1 MADTRRS
8 CVPVNERC
16 NVRATAGD
24 DPVADAPVLRLDG
37 VSKSFGGLEV
47 IRDLSFDV
55 ARGQRTALIGPNGA
69 GKSTVFNLI
78 SGVYPV
84 TAGRIHVNGEDITGV
99 PSRLRM
105 RRGVSRSFQ
114 NIRLVSHLTVLE
126 NVLIGQTP
134 RIFKL
139 AEVLYPVRSARGSR
153 WAREATDALERAGLA
168 EFAGCQVNDLP
179 YGVQKQIEIARALL
193 GGADVLLL
201 DEPAA
206 GLNPQE
212 TEALK
217 ERLRSIAD
225 EGKTIVV
232 VEHDM
237 QFVGALCEH
246 VVVLDFG
253 EKIAEGTPAEVRRE
267 PQVVEAYLGSDAE

>member
-1 MADTRRS
+1 M
-8 CVPVNERC
+8 NERR
-16 NVRATAGD
+16 NAWATAGD

-47 IRDLSFDV
+47 IRDLSFGV
-55 ARGQRTALIGPNGA
+55 MRGQRTALIGPNGA

-84 TAGRIHVNGEDITGV
+84 TAGRIQVNGEDITGV

-139 AEVLYPVRSARGSR
+139 ADVLYPVRSVRRRSR
-153 WAREATDALERAGLA
+153 WAREAMDALERAGLA
-168 EFAGCQVNDLP
+168 EFAGSQVNDLP

-225 EGKTIVV
+225 EGKTIIV

-253 EKIAEGTPAEVRRE
+253 QKIAEGTPAEVRRE

>member
-1 MADTRRS
+1 MVDAAQVLS
-8 CVPVNERC
+8 
-16 NVRATAGD
+16 
-24 DPVADAPVLRLDG
+24 VAG

-47 IRDLSFDV
+47 VKDLTFSV
-55 ARGQRTALIGPNGA
+55 ARGSRTALIGPNGA

-84 TAGRIHVNGEDITGV
+84 TAGRIHVNGRDITEV

-105 RRGVSRSFQ
+105 RCGVSRSFQ
-114 NIRLVSHLTVLE
+114 NIRLVPHLSVLE
-126 NVLIGQTP
+126 NVMIGQTP
-134 RIFKL
+134 RVSGL
-139 AEVLYPVRSARGSR
+139 ADMLYPLRLMRGSKWR
-153 WAREATDALERAGLA
+153 REAMQALERVGLA
-168 EFAGCQVNDLP
+168 EFAGSRANDLP

-193 GGADVLLL
+193 GGADILLL

-206 GLNPQE
+206 GLNAQE
-212 TEALK
+212 TEELK
-217 ERLRSIAD
+217 ARLLGISEQGAA
-225 EGKTIVV
+225 IVV

-237 QFVGALCEH
+237 QFVGALCGH

-267 PQVVEAYLGSDAE
+267 PRVVEAYLGADAA

>member
-1 MADTRRS
+1 MADR
-8 CVPVNERC
+8 
-16 NVRATAGD
+16 
-24 DPVADAPVLRLDG
+24 PVLRLEG

-55 ARGQRTALIGPNGA
+55 MRGQRTALIGPNGA
-69 GKSTVFNLI
+69 GKSTVFNLV

-84 TAGRIHVNGEDITGV
+84 TAGRIEVNGEDVTGV

-114 NIRLVSHLTVLE
+114 NIRLVPHLTVLE
-126 NVLIGQTP
+126 NVLLGQTP
-134 RIFKL
+134 RISGL
-139 AEVLYPVRSARGSR
+139 ADVLYPVRLVRGSR
-153 WAREATDALERAGLA
+153 WRREALETLRRAGL
-168 EFAGCQVNDLP
+168 EEYAGSQVNDLP

-206 GLNPQE
+206 GLNPVE
-212 TEALK
+212 TGELR
-217 ERLRSIAD
+217 ERLMNIAD
-225 EGKTIVV
+225 QGATIVV

-253 EKIAEGTPAEVRRE
+253 EKIAEGTPAAVRRE
-267 PQVVEAYLGSDAE
+267 PRVVEAYLGPDAG

>member
-1 MADTRRS
+1 MADPS
-8 CVPVNERC
+8 
-16 NVRATAGD
+16 
-24 DPVADAPVLRLDG
+24 VLHLDG

-47 IRDLSFDV
+47 IRNLSFEV

-69 GKSTVFNLI
+69 GKSTVFNLV

-84 TAGRIHVNGEDITGV
+84 TEGRIRVNGRDVTDV

-105 RRGVSRSFQ
+105 GCGVSRSFQ
-114 NIRLVSHLTVLE
+114 NIRLVPHLSVLE

-134 RIFKL
+134 RISRL
-139 AEVLYPVRSARGSR
+139 ADVLYPVRVARGSR
-153 WAREATDALERAGLA
+153 WKREAMDALERAGLA
-168 EFAGCQVNDLP
+168 ELAGSQVNDLP

-206 GLNPQE
+206 GLNPEE
-212 TEALK
+212 TEELK

-225 EGKTIVV
+225 QGATLVV

-267 PQVVEAYLGSDAE
+267 PRVVEAYLGSDAE

>member
-1 MADTRRS
+1 MTDT
-8 CVPVNERC
+8 
-16 NVRATAGD
+16 
-24 DPVADAPVLRLDG
+24 APVLALDG

-47 IRDLSFDV
+47 VRDLSFSV
-55 ARGQRTALIGPNGA
+55 ARGQRVALIGPNGA

-84 TAGRIHVNGEDITGV
+84 SAGRIRVGGRDITTV

-105 RRGVSRSFQ
+105 RCGVSRSFQ
-114 NIRLVSHLTVLE
+114 NIRLVAHLSVLE
-126 NVLIGQTP
+126 NVMIGQTP
-134 RIFKL
+134 RV
-139 AEVLYPVRSARGSR
+139 ASVADMLYPLRLLRGSR
-153 WAREATDALERAGLA
+153 WRREALDALARVGLA
-168 EFAGCQVNDLP
+168 EFAGSYAGDLP

-206 GLNPQE
+206 GLNAPE

-217 ERLRSIAD
+217 ARLQSISEQGIA
-225 EGKTIVV
+225 IVV

-237 QFVGALCEH
+237 QFVGALCGH

-253 EKIAEGTPAEVRRE
+253 EKIAEGAPAEVRRE
-267 PQVVEAYLGSDAE
+267 ARVVEAYLGADA

>member
-1 MADTRRS
+1 MT
-8 CVPVNERC
+8 N
-16 NVRATAGD
+16 
-24 DPVADAPVLRLDG
+24 DAHVLSLDR

-47 IRDLSFDV
+47 VKDLSFGV
-55 ARGQRTALIGPNGA
+55 ARGQRAALIGPNGA

-84 TAGRIHVNGEDITGV
+84 TAGRIRVGGRDITDI

-105 RRGVSRSFQ
+105 RCGVSRSFQ
-114 NIRLVSHLTVLE
+114 NIRLLPHLSVLE
-126 NVLIGQTP
+126 NVMLGQTP
-134 RIFKL
+134 RVSGL
-139 AEVLYPVRSARGSR
+139 ADMLYPLRLVRGSR
-153 WAREATDALERAGLA
+153 WRREALEALERVGLA
-168 EFAGCQVNDLP
+168 AFAANQANDLP

-206 GLNPQE
+206 GLNAQE
-212 TEALK
+212 TEELQT
-217 ERLRSIAD
+217 RL
-225 EGKTIVV
+225 EGISAQGAAIVV

-237 QFVGALCEH
+237 QFVGALCGH

-253 EKIAEGTPAEVRRE
+253 EKIAEGAPAEVRRE
-267 PQVVEAYLGSDAE
+267 PRVVEAYLGADAA

>member
-1 MADTRRS
+1 MAD
-8 CVPVNERC
+8 P
-16 NVRATAGD
+16 
-24 DPVADAPVLRLDG
+24 PVLHLDG

-47 IRDLSFDV
+47 IRNLSFDV

-69 GKSTVFNLI
+69 GKSTVFNLV

-84 TAGRIHVNGEDITGV
+84 TAGRIRVNGRDVTDV

-105 RRGVSRSFQ
+105 RCGVSRSFQ
-114 NIRLVSHLTVLE
+114 NIRLVPHLSVLE

-134 RIFKL
+134 RISRL
-139 AEVLYPVRSARGSR
+139 ADVLFPVRLAGSSR
-153 WAREATDALERAGLA
+153 WKREAMGALERAGLA
-168 EFAGCQVNDLP
+168 ALAGSPVNDLP

-206 GLNPQE
+206 GLNPEE
-212 TEALK
+212 TEELK

-225 EGKTIVV
+225 QGATLVV

-267 PQVVEAYLGSDAE
+267 PRVVEAYLGSDAE

>member
-1 MADTRRS
+1 M
-8 CVPVNERC
+8 
-16 NVRATAGD
+16 
-24 DPVADAPVLRLDG
+24 ADAPVLRLDG
-37 VSKSFGGLEV
+37 VSKSFGGLDV
-47 IRDLSFDV
+47 IRNLSFEV

-69 GKSTVFNLI
+69 GKSTVFNLV

-84 TAGRIHVNGEDITGV
+84 TAGRIRVNGQDITDV

-105 RRGVSRSFQ
+105 SRGVSRSFQ
-114 NIRLVSHLTVLE
+114 NIRLVPHLSVLE

-134 RIFKL
+134 RISRL
-139 AEVLYPVRSARGSR
+139 AEVLYPVRLVRSSH
-153 WAREATDALERAGLA
+153 WKREAMGALERAGLA
-168 EFAGCQVNDLP
+168 ELAGSQVDDLP
-179 YGVQKQIEIARALL
+179 YGVQKQIEVARALL

-206 GLNPQE
+206 GLNPEE
-212 TEALK
+212 TEELR
-217 ERLRSIAD
+217 ERLRNIAD
-225 EGKTIVV
+225 QGTTLVV

-267 PQVVEAYLGSDAE
+267 PRVIEAYLGSDAE

>member
-1 MADTRRS
+1 M
-8 CVPVNERC
+8 E
-16 NVRATAGD
+16 
-24 DPVADAPVLRLDG
+24 G

-47 IRDLSFDV
+47 VKDLSFSV
-55 ARGQRTALIGPNGA
+55 ARGARAALIGPNGA

-84 TAGRIHVNGEDITGV
+84 TAGRIRVNGRDITEV

-105 RRGVSRSFQ
+105 RCGVSRSFQ
-114 NIRLVSHLTVLE
+114 NIRLVPHLSVLE
-126 NVLIGQTP
+126 NVMVGQTP
-134 RIFKL
+134 RVSSL
-139 AEVLYPVRSARGSR
+139 ADMLYPLRLMRGSR
-153 WAREATDALERAGLA
+153 WRREALQALERVGLA
-168 EFAGCQVNDLP
+168 KFAGSRANDLP

-206 GLNPQE
+206 GLNAQE
-212 TEALK
+212 TEQLK
-217 ERLRSIAD
+217 TQLLSISEQGA
-225 EGKTIVV
+225 TIVV
-232 VEHDM
+232 VEHNM
-237 QFVGALCEH
+237 QFVGALCGH

-267 PQVVEAYLGSDAE
+267 PRVVEAYLGADAA

>member
-1 MADTRRS
+1 MT
-8 CVPVNERC
+8 N
-16 NVRATAGD
+16 
-24 DPVADAPVLRLDG
+24 DAHVLSLDR

-47 IRDLSFDV
+47 VKDLSFGV
-55 ARGQRTALIGPNGA
+55 ARGQRAALIGPNGA

-84 TAGRIHVNGEDITGV
+84 TAGRIRVGGRDITDI

-105 RRGVSRSFQ
+105 RCGVSRSFQ
-114 NIRLVSHLTVLE
+114 NIRLLPHLSVLE
-126 NVLIGQTP
+126 NVMLGQTP
-134 RIFKL
+134 RLSGL
-139 AEVLYPVRSARGSR
+139 ADMLYPLRLVRGSR
-153 WAREATDALERAGLA
+153 WRREALEALERVGLA
-168 EFAGCQVNDLP
+168 EFAANQANDLP

-206 GLNPQE
+206 GLNAQE
-212 TEALK
+212 TEELQA
-217 ERLRSIAD
+217 RL
-225 EGKTIVV
+225 EGISAQGAAIVV

-237 QFVGALCEH
+237 QFVGALCGH

-253 EKIAEGTPAEVRRE
+253 EKIAEGAPAEVRRE
-267 PQVVEAYLGSDAE
+267 PRVVEAYLGADAA

>member
-1 MADTRRS
+1 MT
-8 CVPVNERC
+8 N
-16 NVRATAGD
+16 
-24 DPVADAPVLRLDG
+24 DAHVLSLDR

-47 IRDLSFDV
+47 VKDLSFGV
-55 ARGQRTALIGPNGA
+55 ARGQRAALIGPNGA

-84 TAGRIHVNGEDITGV
+84 TAGRIRVGGRDITDI

-105 RRGVSRSFQ
+105 RCGVSRSFQ
-114 NIRLVSHLTVLE
+114 NIRLLPHLSVLE
-126 NVLIGQTP
+126 NVMLGQTP
-134 RIFKL
+134 RVSGL
-139 AEVLYPVRSARGSR
+139 ADMLYPLRLVRGSR
-153 WAREATDALERAGLA
+153 WRREALEALERVGLA
-168 EFAGCQVNDLP
+168 AFAANQANDLP

-206 GLNPQE
+206 GLNAQE
-212 TEALK
+212 TEALQT
-217 ERLRSIAD
+217 RL
-225 EGKTIVV
+225 EGISAQGVAIVV

-237 QFVGALCEH
+237 QFVGALCGH

-253 EKIAEGTPAEVRRE
+253 EKIAEGAPAEVRRE
-267 PQVVEAYLGSDAE
+267 PRVVEAYLGADAA

>member
-1 MADTRRS
+1 MT
-8 CVPVNERC
+8 N
-16 NVRATAGD
+16 
-24 DPVADAPVLRLDG
+24 DAHVLSLDR

-47 IRDLSFDV
+47 VKDLSFGV
-55 ARGQRTALIGPNGA
+55 ARGQRAALIGPNGA

-84 TAGRIHVNGEDITGV
+84 TAGRIRVGGRDITDI

-105 RRGVSRSFQ
+105 RCGVSRSFQ
-114 NIRLVSHLTVLE
+114 NIRLLPHLSVLE
-126 NVLIGQTP
+126 NVMLGQTP
-134 RIFKL
+134 RVSGL
-139 AEVLYPVRSARGSR
+139 ADMLYPLRLVRGSR
-153 WAREATDALERAGLA
+153 WRREALEALERVGLA
-168 EFAGCQVNDLP
+168 AFAANQANDLP

-206 GLNPQE
+206 GLNAQE
-212 TEALK
+212 TEALQT
-217 ERLRSIAD
+217 RL
-225 EGKTIVV
+225 EGISAQGAAIVV

-237 QFVGALCEH
+237 QFVGALCGH

-253 EKIAEGTPAEVRRE
+253 EKIAEGAPAEVRRE
-267 PQVVEAYLGSDAE
+267 PRVVEAYLGADAA

>member
-1 MADTRRS
+1 MT
-8 CVPVNERC
+8 N
-16 NVRATAGD
+16 
-24 DPVADAPVLRLDG
+24 DAHVLSLDR

-47 IRDLSFDV
+47 VKDLSFGV
-55 ARGQRTALIGPNGA
+55 ARGQRAALIGPNGA

-84 TAGRIHVNGEDITGV
+84 TAGRIRVGGRDITDI

-105 RRGVSRSFQ
+105 RCGVSRSFQ
-114 NIRLVSHLTVLE
+114 NIRLLPHLSVLE
-126 NVLIGQTP
+126 NVMLGQTP
-134 RIFKL
+134 RLSGL
-139 AEVLYPVRSARGSR
+139 ADMLYPLRLVRGSR
-153 WAREATDALERAGLA
+153 WRREALEALERVGLA
-168 EFAGCQVNDLP
+168 EFAASQTNDLP

-206 GLNPQE
+206 GLNAQE
-212 TEALK
+212 TEELQA
-217 ERLRSIAD
+217 RL
-225 EGKTIVV
+225 EGISAQGAAIVV

-237 QFVGALCEH
+237 QFVGALCGH

-253 EKIAEGTPAEVRRE
+253 EKIAEGAPAEVRRE
-267 PQVVEAYLGSDAE
+267 PRVVEAYLGADAA

>member
-1 MADTRRS
+1 MADR
-8 CVPVNERC
+8 
-16 NVRATAGD
+16 
-24 DPVADAPVLRLDG
+24 PVLRLAG
-37 VSKSFGGLEV
+37 VSKSFGGLQV
-47 IRDLSFDV
+47 IRGLSFDV
-55 ARGQRTALIGPNGA
+55 MRGQRTALIGPNGA
-69 GKSTVFNLI
+69 GKSTVFNLV

-84 TAGRIHVNGEDITGV
+84 TEGRIEVNGEDVTDV

-114 NIRLVSHLTVLE
+114 NIRLVPHLTVLE

-134 RIFKL
+134 RASGL
-139 AEVLYPVRSARGSR
+139 ADALYPVRLLRGSR
-153 WAREATDALERAGLA
+153 WRREALDALQGAGLA
-168 EFAGCQVNDLP
+168 EFAGRRVNDLP

-206 GLNPQE
+206 GLDPQE
-212 TEALK
+212 SGALK
-217 ERLRSIAD
+217 ERLQHIA
-225 EGKTIVV
+225 EQGRTIVV

-253 EKIAEGTPAEVRRE
+253 EKIAEGTPVEVRRE
-267 PQVVEAYLGSDAE
+267 PKVIEAYLGSDAQ

>member
-1 MADTRRS
+1 MA
-8 CVPVNERC
+8 E
-16 NVRATAGD
+16 GE
-24 DPVADAPVLRLDG
+24 PVLSLAG

-55 ARGQRTALIGPNGA
+55 ARGRPTALIGPNGA
-69 GKSTVFNLI
+69 GKSTVFNLV

-84 TAGRIHVNGEDITGV
+84 TAGRIRVKGQDITDV

-105 RRGVSRSFQ
+105 HRGVSRSFQ
-114 NIRLVSHLTVLE
+114 NIRLVPHLTVLE
-126 NVLIGQTP
+126 NVFIGQTP
-134 RIFKL
+134 RISGL
-139 AEVLYPVRSARGSR
+139 AQALYPVRLARRSR
-153 WAREATDALERAGLA
+153 WKREAMDALEGAGLA
-168 EFAGCQVNDLP
+168 KFADSQVNDLP

-206 GLNPQE
+206 GLNPRE
-212 TEALK
+212 TEELRA
-217 ERLRSIAD
+217 RLGNIAG
-225 EGKTIVV
+225 EGKTVIV

-267 PQVVEAYLGSDAE
+267 PRVVEAYLGSDAE

>member
-1 MADTRRS
+1 MVDEAQ
-8 CVPVNERC
+8 
-16 NVRATAGD
+16 
-24 DPVADAPVLRLDG
+24 VLSVEG

-47 IRDLSFDV
+47 VKDLSFSV
-55 ARGQRTALIGPNGA
+55 ARGSRTALIGPNGA

-84 TAGRIHVNGEDITGV
+84 TAGRIRVNGRDITEV

-105 RRGVSRSFQ
+105 RCGVSRSFQ
-114 NIRLVSHLTVLE
+114 NIRLVPHLTVLE
-126 NVLIGQTP
+126 NVMIGQTP
-134 RIFKL
+134 RVSSI
-139 AEVLYPVRSARGSR
+139 ADMLYPLRLMRGSKWR
-153 WAREATDALERAGLA
+153 REALEALERVGLA
-168 EFAGCQVNDLP
+168 EFAGSRANDLP

-206 GLNPQE
+206 GLNAPE
-212 TEALK
+212 TEELK
-217 ERLRSIAD
+217 ARLLGISEQGA
-225 EGKTIVV
+225 TIVL

-237 QFVGALCEH
+237 QFVGALCGH

-253 EKIAEGTPAEVRRE
+253 EKIAEGTPDEVRRA
-267 PQVVEAYLGSDAE
+267 PRVVEAYLGADAA

>member
-1 MADTRRS
+1 MVDR
-8 CVPVNERC
+8 
-16 NVRATAGD
+16 
-24 DPVADAPVLRLDG
+24 PVLRLDG

-47 IRDLSFDV
+47 IRGLSFDV
-55 ARGQRTALIGPNGA
+55 MRGQRTALIGPNGA
-69 GKSTVFNLI
+69 GKSTVFNLV

-84 TAGRIHVNGEDITGV
+84 TAGRIEVNGEDVTGV

-114 NIRLVSHLTVLE
+114 NIRLVPHLTVLE

-134 RIFKL
+134 RTSGL
-139 AEVLYPVRSARGSR
+139 ADVLYPVRLFRGSR
-153 WAREATDALERAGLA
+153 WRREALDTLQEAGLG
-168 EFAGCQVNDLP
+168 EYAGSQVGDLP

-206 GLNPQE
+206 GLNPRE
-212 TEALK
+212 TEELR
-217 ERLRSIAD
+217 ERLQNIAG

-253 EKIAEGTPAEVRRE
+253 EKIAEGTPAAVRRE
-267 PQVVEAYLGSDAE
+267 PKVVEAYLGSDAE

>member
-1 MADTRRS
+1 MADPS
-8 CVPVNERC
+8 
-16 NVRATAGD
+16 
-24 DPVADAPVLRLDG
+24 VLHLDG

-47 IRDLSFDV
+47 IRNLSFQV

-69 GKSTVFNLI
+69 GKSTVFNLV

-84 TAGRIHVNGEDITGV
+84 TEGRIRVNGRDVTDV

-105 RRGVSRSFQ
+105 GCGVSRSFQ
-114 NIRLVSHLTVLE
+114 NIRLVPHLSVLE

-134 RIFKL
+134 RISRL
-139 AEVLYPVRSARGSR
+139 ADVLYPVRVARGSR
-153 WAREATDALERAGLA
+153 WKREAMDALERAGLA
-168 EFAGCQVNDLP
+168 YLAGSHVNDLP

-206 GLNPQE
+206 GLNPEE
-212 TEALK
+212 TEELK

-225 EGKTIVV
+225 QGATLVV

-267 PQVVEAYLGSDAE
+267 PRVVEAYLGSDAE

>member
-1 MADTRRS
+1 MT
-8 CVPVNERC
+8 N
-16 NVRATAGD
+16 
-24 DPVADAPVLRLDG
+24 DAHVLSLDR

-47 IRDLSFDV
+47 VKDLSFGV
-55 ARGQRTALIGPNGA
+55 ARGQRAALIGPNGA

-84 TAGRIHVNGEDITGV
+84 TAGRIRVGGRDITDI

-105 RRGVSRSFQ
+105 RCGVSRSFQ
-114 NIRLVSHLTVLE
+114 NIRLLPHLSVLE
-126 NVLIGQTP
+126 NVMLGQTP
-134 RIFKL
+134 RLSGL
-139 AEVLYPVRSARGSR
+139 ADMLYPLRLVRGSR
-153 WAREATDALERAGLA
+153 WRREALEALERVGLA
-168 EFAGCQVNDLP
+168 EFAASQANDLP

-206 GLNPQE
+206 GLNAQE
-212 TEALK
+212 TEELQT
-217 ERLRSIAD
+217 RL
-225 EGKTIVV
+225 EGISAQGAAIVV

-237 QFVGALCEH
+237 QFVGALCGH

-253 EKIAEGTPAEVRRE
+253 EKIAEGAPAEVRRE
-267 PQVVEAYLGSDAE
+267 PRVVEAYLGADAA

>member
-1 MADTRRS
+1 MT
-8 CVPVNERC
+8 N
-16 NVRATAGD
+16 
-24 DPVADAPVLRLDG
+24 DAHVLSLDR

-47 IRDLSFDV
+47 VKDLSFGV
-55 ARGQRTALIGPNGA
+55 ARGQRAALIGPNGA

-84 TAGRIHVNGEDITGV
+84 TAGRIRVGGRDITDI

-105 RRGVSRSFQ
+105 RCGVSRSFQ
-114 NIRLVSHLTVLE
+114 NIRLLPHLSVLE
-126 NVLIGQTP
+126 NVMLGQTP
-134 RIFKL
+134 RLSGL
-139 AEVLYPVRSARGSR
+139 ADMLYPLRLVRGSR
-153 WAREATDALERAGLA
+153 WRREALEALERVGLA
-168 EFAGCQVNDLP
+168 EFAASQTNDLP

-206 GLNPQE
+206 GLNAQE
-212 TEALK
+212 TEELQT
-217 ERLRSIAD
+217 RL
-225 EGKTIVV
+225 EGISAQGAAIVV

-237 QFVGALCEH
+237 QFVGALCGH

-253 EKIAEGTPAEVRRE
+253 EKIAEGAPAEVRRE
-267 PQVVEAYLGSDAE
+267 PRVVEAYLGADAA

>member
-1 MADTRRS
+1 MADPS
-8 CVPVNERC
+8 
-16 NVRATAGD
+16 
-24 DPVADAPVLRLDG
+24 VLHLDG

-47 IRDLSFDV
+47 IRNLSFQV

-69 GKSTVFNLI
+69 GKSTVFNLV

-84 TAGRIHVNGEDITGV
+84 TEGRIRVNGRDVTDV

-105 RRGVSRSFQ
+105 GCGVSRSFQ
-114 NIRLVSHLTVLE
+114 NIRLVPHLSVLE

-134 RIFKL
+134 RISRL
-139 AEVLYPVRSARGSR
+139 ADVLYPVRVARGSR
-153 WAREATDALERAGLA
+153 WKREAMDALERAGLA
-168 EFAGCQVNDLP
+168 DLAGSHVNDLP

-206 GLNPQE
+206 GLNPEE
-212 TEALK
+212 TEELK

-225 EGKTIVV
+225 QGATLVV

-267 PQVVEAYLGSDAE
+267 PRVVEAYLGSDAE

>member
-1 MADTRRS
+1 MADR
-8 CVPVNERC
+8 
-16 NVRATAGD
+16 
-24 DPVADAPVLRLDG
+24 PVLRLDG

-47 IRDLSFDV
+47 IRGLSFDV
-55 ARGQRTALIGPNGA
+55 MRGQRTALIGPNGA
-69 GKSTVFNLI
+69 GKSTVFNLV

-84 TAGRIHVNGEDITGV
+84 TAGRIEVNGEDVTGV

-114 NIRLVSHLTVLE
+114 NIRLVPHLTVLE

-134 RIFKL
+134 RTAGL
-139 AEVLYPVRSARGSR
+139 ADALYPVRLVRGSR
-153 WAREATDALERAGLA
+153 WRREALRTLEKAGLG
-168 EFAGCQVNDLP
+168 EYAGSRVNDLP

-193 GGADVLLL
+193 GGAEVLLL

-212 TEALK
+212 TGELR
-217 ERLRSIAD
+217 ERLANVAD
-225 EGKTIVV
+225 EGATIVV

-253 EKIAEGTPAEVRRE
+253 EKIAEGTPAAVRRE
-267 PQVVEAYLGSDAE
+267 PRVIEAYLGSDDE

>member
-1 MADTRRS
+1 M
-8 CVPVNERC
+8 
-16 NVRATAGD
+16 
-24 DPVADAPVLRLDG
+24 ADAPVLRLDG
-37 VSKSFGGLEV
+37 VSKSFGGLDV
-47 IRDLSFDV
+47 IRNLSFEV

-69 GKSTVFNLI
+69 GKSTVFNLV

-84 TAGRIHVNGEDITGV
+84 TAGRIRVNGQDITDV

-105 RRGVSRSFQ
+105 SRGVSRSFQ
-114 NIRLVSHLTVLE
+114 NIRLVPHLSVLE

-134 RIFKL
+134 RISRL
-139 AEVLYPVRSARGSR
+139 AEVLYPVRLVRNSH
-153 WAREATDALERAGLA
+153 WKREAMSALERAGLA
-168 EFAGCQVNDLP
+168 ELAGSQVDDLP
-179 YGVQKQIEIARALL
+179 YGVQKQIEVARALL

-206 GLNPQE
+206 GLNPEE
-212 TEALK
+212 TEELR
-217 ERLRSIAD
+217 ERLRNIAD
-225 EGKTIVV
+225 QGTTLVV

-253 EKIAEGTPAEVRRE
+253 EKIAEGTPAQVRRE
-267 PQVVEAYLGSDAE
+267 PRVIEAYLGSDAE

>member
-1 MADTRRS
+1 M
-8 CVPVNERC
+8 
-16 NVRATAGD
+16 
-24 DPVADAPVLRLDG
+24 ADAPVLRLDG

-69 GKSTVFNLI
+69 GKSTVFNLV

-84 TAGRIHVNGEDITGV
+84 TAGRIQVNGQDLTDV

-114 NIRLVSHLTVLE
+114 NIRLVPHLTVLE

-139 AEVLYPVRSARGSR
+139 ADVLYPVRTARGSR
-153 WAREATDALERAGLA
+153 WAREAMDALERAGLA
-168 EFAGCQVNDLP
+168 EFAGSQVNDLP

-212 TEALK
+212 TEELK

-225 EGKTIVV
+225 EGKTVVV

-267 PQVVEAYLGSDAE
+267 PKVVEAYLGSDAAG